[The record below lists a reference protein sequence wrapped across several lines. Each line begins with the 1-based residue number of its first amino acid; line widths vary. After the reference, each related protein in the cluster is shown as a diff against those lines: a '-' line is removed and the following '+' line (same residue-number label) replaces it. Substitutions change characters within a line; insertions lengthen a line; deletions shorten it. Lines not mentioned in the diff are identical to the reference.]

1 MSAAQ
6 DLSRPLSSRMG
17 NDANVEKTLARDDG
31 AAKIR
36 VSPNCPSDKFIA
48 GGLCYAPHANGHLLS
63 ATQFR
68 SGSGGY
74 VSFSE
79 KQRN

>member
-6 DLSRPLSSRMG
+6 DLSRPLSSRLG
-17 NDANVEKTLARDDG
+17 NDANVEKTLARADG
-31 AAKIR
+31 AAKTR
-36 VSPNCPSDKFIA
+36 VSPNCPSDRFTA
-48 GGLCYAPHANGHLLS
+48 GGLCYMPTANGHLWS
-63 ATQFR
+63 ATRFR
-68 SGSGGY
+68 SGSGY